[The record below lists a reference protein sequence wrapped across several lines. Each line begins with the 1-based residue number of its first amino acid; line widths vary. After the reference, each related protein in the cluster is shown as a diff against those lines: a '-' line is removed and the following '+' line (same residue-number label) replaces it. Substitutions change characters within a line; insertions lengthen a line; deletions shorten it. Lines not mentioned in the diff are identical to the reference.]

1 MDRHVKLLICGIF
14 LIFISTILTSY
25 FGVLRGI
32 YVLLANLTVLLPW
45 LSLVFL
51 ESSGKAKEFQSKVI
65 FLFLGMF
72 IALLLIGTSFWKVE
86 THFGHIVEVFVVF
99 MMFPI
104 AVLIFKRRLSKRGK
118 KLLYSAETTREPW
131 GFQWLANI
139 SIALKSPESTWVFI
153 CLLPAIIGGCLT
165 YRAVTAV
172 EKE

>member
-1 MDRHVKLLICGIF
+1 M
-14 LIFISTILTSY
+14 ILTSY
-25 FGVLRGI
+25 FGISRGI
-32 YVLLANLTVLLPW
+32 YVLSANLAVLLPW
-45 LSLVFL
+45 LSLIFL
-51 ESSGKAKEFQSKVI
+51 GSSGKAKEFQSKVI

-72 IALLLIGTSFWKVE
+72 IALLLTLGLVFGRWKLVL
-86 THFGHIVEVFVVF
+86 GLIEVFVVF

-118 KLLYSAETTREPW
+118 KLLYSAETAKELW

-139 SIALKSPESTWVFI
+139 SIAFKAPEPVHVFI
-153 CLLPAIIGGCLT
+153 CLLPAIIGGYLI